1 MTRNSE
7 ILQMVQE
14 VVSRHLASGTYQLFL
29 IGSQAGREELKRAD
43 IDIAIDAGEK
53 IEGATLAEIQGDLDE
68 LPALYFFDL
77 VDLHRTDEE
86 FKEIA
91 LAKAEDL

>member
-1 MTRNSE
+1 MTHKQE

-14 VVSRHLASGTYQLFL
+14 VVSKHLETGTYQLFL
-29 IGSQAGREELKRAD
+29 IGSQAGRQELKRAD

-53 IEGATLAEIQGDLDE
+53 MEGATLAKIQGDLED
-68 LPALYFFDL
+68 LPTLYFFDV
-77 VDLHRTDEE
+77 VDLHRTDED

-91 LAKAEDL
+91 LEKAEQL